1 MWSACADFYHSSHAC
16 YGTHCRSGPPHP
28 AQLCVVYLYLQI
40 HSLTHVLTYSWRHG
54 PLCLASLLGLGP
66 AGLELATARLHT
78 APAARHPPP
87 PCCARP
93 PTADS
98 CKKINSL
105 TSGRNIDSERYCRVV
120 RDSKN
125 TLRATAP
132 ADSAE
137 TFTVRQRAARSILP

>member
-1 MWSACADFYHSSHAC
+1 MEAKSTTPHLVGKLRFRSSHTTLWCGSCVWKWMWSACADFYHSSHA
-16 YGTHCRSGPPHP
+16 YYTLPLWASTSST
-28 AQLCVVYLYLQI
+28 QLCVVYLYLQI

-93 PTADS
+93 PQRLILMQ
-98 CKKINSL
+98 INSL
-105 TSGRNIDSERYCRVV
+105 TSG
-120 RDSKN
+120 
-125 TLRATAP
+125 
-132 ADSAE
+132 AE
-137 TFTVRQRAARSILP
+137 I